1 MGKKYVTVTNDK
13 RRQIVELITQQG
25 RNITEAAK
33 EADVYYP
40 TAKAIYNIYIWTGRI
55 EKKNKHKK
63 RKFKRR
69 KRKDPEDVSVSESS
83 IDAEMFES
91 AQFSEQESESEPDDD
106 EESKDDQPSQK
117 SAVPES
123 SENKNIPDE
132 KKLKGPSNN

>member
-13 RRQIVELITQQG
+13 RRLIVKLITENKL
-25 RNITEAAK
+25 NITEAAK

-40 TAKAIYNIYIWTGRI
+40 TAKAIWNIYLKTGWV

-83 IDAEMFES
+83 IEAEMYES
-91 AQFSEQESESEPDDD
+91 GSLNDAGEASEGQED
-106 EESKDDQPSQK
+106 EE
-117 SAVPES
+117 
-123 SENKNIPDE
+123 
-132 KKLKGPSNN
+132 LKEEVMPRTR

>member
-83 IDAEMFES
+83 IDAEMLES
-91 AQFSEQESESEPDDD
+91 AQFSEQESESEPDD
-106 EESKDDQPSQK
+106 EESKDDQQSQK
-117 SAVPES
+117 IDVRES
-123 SENKNIPDE
+123 SEDKNIPDRR
-132 KKLKGPSNN
+132 KKLKGNA